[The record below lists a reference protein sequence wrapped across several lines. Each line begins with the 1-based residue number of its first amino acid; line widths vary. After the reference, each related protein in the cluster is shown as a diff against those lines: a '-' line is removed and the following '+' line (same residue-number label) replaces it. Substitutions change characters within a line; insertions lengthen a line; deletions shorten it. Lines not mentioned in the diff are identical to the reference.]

1 MKIIDS
7 LKKIVHEVKE
17 LVWEYMLVLVF
28 TKNFLAICG
37 KEKTNLSELTLKQV
51 EKFIKHQIT
60 FLQYLN

>member
-1 MKIIDS
+1 
-7 LKKIVHEVKE
+7 
-17 LVWEYMLVLVF
+17 MLVLVF